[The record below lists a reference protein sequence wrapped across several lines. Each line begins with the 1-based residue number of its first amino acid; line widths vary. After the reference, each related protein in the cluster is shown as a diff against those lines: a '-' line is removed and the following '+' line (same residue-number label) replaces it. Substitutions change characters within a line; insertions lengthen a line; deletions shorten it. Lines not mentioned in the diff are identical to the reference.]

1 MTEYS
6 TLNCICRLIMK
17 MKFSGYICRRAHLHL
32 EIWRDVYYYL
42 MPRVCFKPITLYIE
56 MHHVRTFFFCMA
68 SWLFRT
74 ACCSF
79 TTCSSPRKTFTGR
92 FASKKPLRIFLIIF
106 YLQLLNSAVML
117 TVLWQTKTTVASPLE
132 DKHLVSR
139 HHVIRS
145 EKVVTPHKK
154 NHLTWCFSRYHVIGL
169 EKICLFQSVTLKAAK
184 KNWGIAVHWEE

>member
-1 MTEYS
+1 MPPGS
-6 TLNCICRLIMK
+6 LALGGMKRRLLL
-17 MKFSGYICRRAHLHL
+17 FDAASLFQTNHVVHWNA
-32 EIWRDVYYYL
+32 
-42 MPRVCFKPITLYIE
+42 PRKDI
-56 MHHVRTFFFCMA
+56 FFCMA

-184 KNWGIAVHWEE
+184 KKLGYRGPLRRVILPRQRI